1 MRFVA
6 IGMLSIIIGGLSIYN
21 VIDEF
26 KRGRYFLTGV
36 LFMSAIMEIVIMIDS
51 YFRSMSG

>member
-1 MRFVA
+1 MKFVA
-6 IGMLSIIIGGLSIYN
+6 IGMLAIIMGGLSIYN

-36 LFMSAIMEIVIMIDS
+36 WFMASIIEIVIMIDS
-51 YFRSMSG
+51 YFKSMPG